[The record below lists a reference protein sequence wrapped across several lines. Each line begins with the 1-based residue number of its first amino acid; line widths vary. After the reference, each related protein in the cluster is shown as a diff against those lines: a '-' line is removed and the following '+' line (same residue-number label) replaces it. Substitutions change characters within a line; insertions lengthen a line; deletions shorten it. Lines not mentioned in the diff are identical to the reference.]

1 MYAFYFYF
9 FFICGFIGLE
19 DYYIYLLDCKIN
31 HLYIDVFIIPIR
43 IRRIIV
49 TTKSEYP
56 TRLAPTHI
64 YHL

>member
-43 IRRIIV
+43 IRRIV